1 VKINQNR
8 FKNTS
13 DFQGESGSATLNM
26 ENLSLFIDH
35 MISNYNNAELATLR
49 EWVSNGYDSH
59 VAAGQTAPV
68 EVSLPTALNPTLAVR
83 DYGLGMSAEDVK
95 RIYLD
100 FGSSTKRDDNT
111 GIGGFGIGG
120 KSALAIA
127 SQYTME
133 AVKDG
138 LKNTFFFERS
148 PRGGVDFK
156 RVLKDIPTEEPNGV
170 LVKVAVDR
178 VDQFSEKNV
187 NRVLAGW
194 SNSQVKLTNGKKFF
208 SIPDNSIRSEFS
220 VNNGFKQKL
229 DERGEAVFD
238 ESGDPVLE
246 EDIRSMASYTL
257 ESGFDLS
264 GERSSIRRAM
274 DLSYREF
281 AVLVGPVAYVFAVD
295 GNDTYG
301 IPSIQD
307 AQDYIALAFNV
318 GDVTFPS
325 SREVIES
332 TRANRELAG
341 KVLSKAVEAS
351 TAILQKKVD
360 EISSHQEALQIKRS
374 PIARVASGV
383 EINYKGQTIPDK
395 FEGNG
400 SDILFRYDI
409 NRRYGYGKPSKYTLS
424 QEEKIQG
431 RVFPLNIELLILD
444 DSATTDKV
452 LTASIARSY
461 TRILHTID
469 EVDIA
474 DLNGYCLVAKNPTE
488 WVRAAARKT
497 VKFSELM
504 AQVKE
509 HRAEL
514 RKQGATTTAA
524 APKRTMKDKVGS
536 YECRYYHFVADE
548 NGEEKFTSEIM
559 NLTKFVDEHFDPSK
573 KLILSTHNDGE
584 NIPQNY
590 SDFINSYKAVPE
602 EGGFLYIFTKAQEKT
617 LRIVLGDEVEI
628 RSFDDWLEKDFAKL
642 AQTGPRSA
650 KDILKELPV
659 YVDRYSRDYYRQ
671 LPDIHP
677 AILKIMDLCDE
688 LDSIN
693 RQTNSWGATSR
704 RIRTLLELDEQK
716 IESSTRPEFAMFGH
730 VNSYAFRNMDEASK
744 KAMAQT
750 INFMVE
756 LWQSNVADE
765 EALAE
770 AEAEDEA
777 RAEAVNASGEMIS
790 NFN

>member
-1 VKINQNR
+1 MKIDQNR

-59 VAAGQTAPV
+59 MASGQTKPV
-68 EVSLPTALNPTLAVR
+68 EVSLPTTLSPTLAVR

-133 AVKDG
+133 TVKDG

-156 RVLKDIPTEEPNGV
+156 RVLKDIPTDEPNGV

-208 SIPDNSIRSEFS
+208 SIPDSSIRSEFL
-220 VNNGFKQKL
+220 VNNGFKQKM
-229 DERGEAVFD
+229 DEHGEAVLD
-238 ESGDPVLE
+238 ENGDPVLE
-246 EDIRSMASYTL
+246 EDIRSVASYTL

-264 GERSSIRRAM
+264 GERSSIRRAL
-274 DLSYREF
+274 DLNYREF
-281 AVLVGPVAYVFAVD
+281 AALVGPVAYVFGVD
-295 GNDTYG
+295 GSETYT

-307 AQDYIALAFNV
+307 AQDYIALALNV

-341 KVLSKAVEAS
+341 KVLAKAVEAS
-351 TAILQKKVD
+351 TAILQKRVD
-360 EISSHQEALQIKRS
+360 GLSSHDEALQIKRS
-374 PIARVASGV
+374 PLARVASGV
-383 EINYKGQTIPDK
+383 EINYKGKPIPDR
-395 FEGNG
+395 FDGSA

-424 QEEKIQG
+424 QEEKTQG
-431 RVFPLNIELLILD
+431 RVFPLNIQLLILD
-444 DSATTDKV
+444 DSASTDKV

-469 EVDIA
+469 EVELK
-474 DLNGYCLVAKNPTE
+474 DLSGFCLVTKNPTE
-488 WVRAAARKT
+488 WVRAAARKV

-509 HRAEL
+509 YRAEL
-514 RKQGATTTAA
+514 RKNGATATPA
-524 APKRTMKDKVGS
+524 APKRTMKDKVGD
-536 YECRYYHFVADE
+536 YECYYFHFPMDE
-548 NGEEKFTSEIM
+548 DGKVKLAQEVMS
-559 NLTKFVDEHFDPSK
+559 LTKFMDDYFDPSK
-573 KLILSTHNDGE
+573 KLILSSNLDDDNT
-584 NIPQNY
+584 PQNY
-590 SDFINSYKAVPE
+590 AEFIKSYEAVPE
-602 EGGFLYIFTKAQEKT
+602 EGGFLHVFTRAQEKT
-617 LRIVLGDEVEI
+617 LRIVLGEEVEI
-628 RSFDDWLEKDFAKL
+628 RSFNDWLEKDFANL
-642 AQTGPRSA
+642 AKTGARSA
-650 KDILKELPV
+650 KEILAEIPV
-659 YVDRYSRDYYRQ
+659 YVDRYSRDNYRQ
-671 LPDIHP
+671 LPEVHSEF
-677 AILKIMDLCDE
+677 LRIMDLCDE
-688 LDSIN
+688 LDSAN
-693 RQTNSWGATSR
+693 RVSSWGETARRVRKLLNLDGQTAT
-704 RIRTLLELDEQK
+704 K
-716 IESSTRPEFAMFGH
+716 STRPEFAMLGH
-730 VNSYAFRNMDEASK
+730 VSPYQFRDMDNATM
-744 KAMAQT
+744 KAMVQT

-770 AEAEDEA
+770 AEAEDSARTEA
-777 RAEAVNASGEMIS
+777 ADAIHEMTASA
-790 NFN
+790 N